1 MWGFGKRGKLRAFH
15 ADVDALAMDFDA
27 ALNAGV
33 GENARDLRAGRLVEG
48 DVSDQASAEKCG
60 DAIFAAV
67 DKLVGDEKFARS
79 KFFF

>member
-1 MWGFGKRGKLRAFH
+1 
-15 ADVDALAMDFDA
+15 MDFDA

-48 DVSDQASAEKCG
+48 DVRDQAGAEKCG
-60 DAIFAAV
+60 DAIFGAV